1 MCLTCSVL
9 SSHSL
14 PVQVFSSHR
23 ARLTRYPTWAE
34 WTVDIQPGQMPHCY
48 PCWRSGMSSSLATGG
63 SLTALPACIFCRMVN
78 VHSVWQGWPDAY
90 QVDTSEQCHVCTI
103 QPRPAPDILPVCDG
117 PSFVEPES
125 ATLRP
130 VQDLVRFLLR
140 PAPAPASGSDLGL
153 HETLDACADLNDRL
167 VYVNPVP
174 CTLLRSRT
182 SLGRGWLS
190 AFRTRAVLTASGIFS
205 SERQSG
211 SRPSAWHEHGLTR
224 FLQSNIFPAA
234 TL

>member
-90 QVDTSEQCHVCTI
+90 QVDTSEQCHVCTL
-103 QPRPAPDILPVCDG
+103 QTVMTRPSLSQNLLHCD
-117 PSFVEPES
+117 
-125 ATLRP
+125 
-130 VQDLVRFLLR
+130 
-140 PAPAPASGSDLGL
+140 
-153 HETLDACADLNDRL
+153 
-167 VYVNPVP
+167 
-174 CTLLRSRT
+174 RSRT
-182 SLGRGWLS
+182 WFGSCYALRLPQLPDPTQVCMKHWMRVRTLLIGSLMYTQCSVCSLNAGPPWDAAG
-190 AFRTRAVLTASGIFS
+190 
-205 SERQSG
+205 
-211 SRPSAWHEHGLTR
+211 
-224 FLQSNIFPAA
+224 FPPFGPA
-234 TL
+234 LF